1 MYMIYYFQTIMRPDK
16 MPLRKKQKEDK
27 KEVRNHRTEVLCQ
40 SKGFAS
46 ATEKALP
53 LPEQRL
59 CLCQSKG
66 FASARAKG
74 FASAR
79 AKGFASTRAKGFA
92 SARAKAFARENL
104 HSGFQDRPSL
114 MLCCTSCF
122 EAHLTQSHYIKPK
135 FLLPVHSNIVCCC
148 CFFAYFYSAH
158 FSQSSTSLLAH
169 ITPQSKN
176 FSTSHHLTSTT
187 IAINT
192 DSYSQLGDKWKQF
205 HILIFNP
212 FFSMISFANVLC
224 SLSLCPPFSFSD
236 FSLNSIN
243 SSFLSINCC
252 TQPFWKSTCIDP
264 SGRGMEAIPQQK
276 EACGCIQRETPKEL
290 YSEFLKL
297 RYNITTYLSHLCR
310 YLITHLIPL
319 TISNEFSKLIFLLK
333 KHSQLSSK
341 IIIYYSNFSQH

>member
-1 MYMIYYFQTIMRPDK
+1 M
-16 MPLRKKQKEDK
+16 DK
-27 KEVRNHRTEVLCQ
+27 KLIGIEWWTNPLSWSSMWLHAIFR
-40 SKGFAS
+40 AS
-46 ATEKALP
+46 VETW
-53 LPEQRL
+53 
-59 CLCQSKG
+59 
-66 FASARAKG
+66 
-74 FASAR
+74 
-79 AKGFASTRAKGFA
+79 
-92 SARAKAFARENL
+92 L
-104 HSGFQDRPSL
+104 HLWKPSL

-224 SLSLCPPFSFSD
+224 SLSLCPPFS
-236 FSLNSIN
+236 
-243 SSFLSINCC
+243 C
-252 TQPFWKSTCIDP
+252 T
-264 SGRGMEAIPQQK
+264 
-276 EACGCIQRETPKEL
+276 L
-290 YSEFLKL
+290 
-297 RYNITTYLSHLCR
+297 
-310 YLITHLIPL
+310 
-319 TISNEFSKLIFLLK
+319 
-333 KHSQLSSK
+333 
-341 IIIYYSNFSQH
+341 